1 VLQPSALLSLL
12 SLEGKTAVITGAAA
26 GIGRGV
32 AELFAAAGAKLV
44 LGGTTITTLEL
55 AAEELRHMGTE
66 VIAAR
71 TDVSQEE
78 DVLHLFDA
86 AEARFGGV
94 DVLVQCA
101 GIFPIVPFE
110 ELTTETWDRVHA
122 VNARGAYL
130 CVREAVKQM
139 KRHGHGGSIVNVS
152 SVASQAVAV
161 LGQAQ
166 YSSSKA
172 GVNMLTRA
180 VALEFAGDGIRVNA
194 VLPGSIDT
202 PGVRSNMVRIEKD
215 PRLGAGPGFQPG
227 RQPLNFLGEP
237 RDVAAACLFLA
248 SPASRYITGQLL
260 AVDGGFLIS

>member
-1 VLQPSALLSLL
+1 A
-12 SLEGKTAVITGAAA
+12 
-26 GIGRGV
+26 
-32 AELFAAAGAKLV
+32 
-44 LGGTTITTLEL
+44 LGGTTSQTLDL
-55 AAEELRHMGTE
+55 AAEALRQAGAE
-66 VIAAR
+66 AIAVR
-71 TDVSQEE
+71 TDVSQED
-78 DVLHLFDA
+78 DVVHLFDS
-86 AEARFGGV
+86 AETRFGGI
-94 DVLVQCA
+94 DVLVHCA

-122 VNARGAYL
+122 VNTRGAYL

-139 KRHGHGGSIVNVS
+139 KHHGRGGSIVNVS
-152 SVASQAVAV
+152 SVAWQGVAV

-172 GVNMLTRA
+172 GVNMLTLA

-202 PGVRSNMVRIEKD
+202 PGVRTNMARIEKD
-215 PRLGAGPGFQPG
+215 PRLRAGPSFQPG
-227 RQPLNFLGEP
+227 RQPLNFFGQP

>member
-1 VLQPSALLSLL
+1 VLQASALLPLL

-32 AELFAAAGAKLV
+32 AELFAAAGAKLA
-44 LGGTTITTLEL
+44 LGGTTSTTLEI
-55 AAEELRHMGTE
+55 AAEELRQTGAE
-66 VIAAR
+66 IIAVR

-78 DVLHLFDA
+78 DVLQLFDA
-86 AEARFGGV
+86 AKARFGGI
-94 DVLVQCA
+94 DVLVHCA

-110 ELTTETWDRVHA
+110 ELTTEIWDRVHA
-122 VNARGAYL
+122 VNTRGAYL
-130 CVREAVKQM
+130 CVREAVKHM
-139 KRHGHGGSIVNVS
+139 KHHGRGGSIVNVS

-180 VALEFAGDGIRVNA
+180 VALEFAGEGIRVNA

-202 PGVRSNMVRIEKD
+202 PGVRSNIAHIERD
-215 PRLGAGPGFQPG
+215 PRLGVGPSFQPG
-227 RQPLNFLGEP
+227 RQPLNFFGEP

-248 SPASRYITGQLL
+248 SPASRFITGQLL
-260 AVDGGFLIS
+260 TVDGGFSIS

>member
-1 VLQPSALLSLL
+1 VLQASALLDLL

-32 AELFAAAGAKLV
+32 AELFAAAGARLA
-44 LGGTTITTLEL
+44 LGGTTSTTLEL
-55 AAEELRHMGTE
+55 AAEELRSTGSE
-66 VIAAR
+66 VIAVR

-78 DVLHLFDA
+78 DVLHLFDT

-94 DVLVQCA
+94 DVVVQCA

-110 ELTTETWDRVHA
+110 ELTTQIWDRVHA

-130 CVREAVKQM
+130 CLREAVKHM
-139 KRHGHGGSIVNVS
+139 KRHGQGGSIVNIS

-166 YSSSKA
+166 YSASKA
-172 GVNMLTRA
+172 GVNMLTRS

-202 PGVRSNMVRIEKD
+202 PGVRANMARIEED
-215 PRLGAGPGFQPG
+215 PRLREGPSFQPG
-227 RQPLNFLGEP
+227 RQPLSFFGQP